1 MTFLTKI
8 YILFLQAKDFV
19 EIDDILDTVTG
30 SDSECDV
37 LSSGDELDDDG
48 DDDWELDNVQCGCRG
63 DYGDDSGIS
72 GGEDGNDNGIVSGD
86 GSDYNDDDNEDN
98 VPLACRK
105 KNESKYKFEK

>member
-1 MTFLTKI
+1 VTFLTKI

-30 SDSECDV
+30 SDSQCGV
-37 LSSGDELDDDG
+37 LSSGDELDDD
-48 DDDWELDNVQCGCRG
+48 DDWELDNVQGGCRG

-72 GGEDGNDNGIVSGD
+72 GGEDGDDDGIVSGD
-86 GSDYNDDDNEDN
+86 GSDDNDDDNDDN

-105 KNESKYKFEK
+105 KSQSKYKFEK